1 MQARVRGEGFVGD
14 TEKQLGFGEVHHEVG
29 RTVTVVKVRGVGG

>member
-1 MQARVRGEGFVGD
+1 MQAWVRGEGFVGD
-14 TEKQLGFGEVHHEVG
+14 TAKEFGFGEVHHEVG